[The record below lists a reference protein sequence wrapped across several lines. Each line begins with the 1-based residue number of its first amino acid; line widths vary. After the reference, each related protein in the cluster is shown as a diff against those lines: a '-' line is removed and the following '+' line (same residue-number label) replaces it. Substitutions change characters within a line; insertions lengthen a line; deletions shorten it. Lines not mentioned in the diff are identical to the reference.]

1 MRKWYIVIIPV
12 AIFVIIVGIFTALNE
27 NPFIPL
33 NMKEQLVRLAL
44 SDSRVRKVLDDQPY
58 NMAFNDRYLS
68 MNGLNTDKMVRFV
81 FNNGSY
87 VLVRENPYLHQ
98 VISVITTNNKYA
110 IP

>member
-1 MRKWYIVIIPV
+1 MRKRYAVIIS
-12 AIFVIIVGIFTALNE
+12 ATFFVVIVCIFTTLNE

-58 NMAFNDRYLS
+58 NMAFNDRDVS
-68 MNGLNTDKMVRFV
+68 MDGLNVDKTVRFV

-87 VLVRENPYLHQ
+87 VLVREDPYLHQ
-98 VISVITTNNKYA
+98 VISVISTNNKYA